1 MRTAASH
8 GTHKLHQGH
17 YWHDYIRMA
26 SMVTKGGK
34 EMQMKEGQMV
44 MMDGKMMGGDKDV
57 KMEKTDK

>member
-1 MRTAASH
+1 
-8 GTHKLHQGH
+8 
-17 YWHDYIRMA
+17 MA